1 MKRLKNSA
9 SQVDKWRQRTQ
20 AEIAAYGCQY
30 FFDSPVPSSRRRMTL
45 EEVMEWPI
53 VDEATGLENNI
64 YNERGARIPRQVALR
79 RESSPRYAGLL
90 DVKNMKELFMPDL
103 EEEACADQGYTG
115 LTSKYYAYPQA
126 GLLRYGHFQASG
138 MMNPI
143 KPFIKEINKRLV
155 VEHGDRDDEDD
166 NNSMNHPDMSPHPPV
181 TGVATQGYNSA
192 MHYARG
198 RGVQYHDAQLGLV
211 TAALAGTY
219 ALTAKEKRIAS
230 EKQQACKH
238 RLPHEQFNHKI
249 NEPAITRELRM
260 ENVYCVDML
269 AIKLE
274 YRTGG

>member
-1 MKRLKNSA
+1 
-9 SQVDKWRQRTQ
+9 
-20 AEIAAYGCQY
+20 
-30 FFDSPVPSSRRRMTL
+30 
-45 EEVMEWPI
+45 MEWPI
-53 VDEATGLENNI
+53 VDEQTGLENNI

-79 RESSPRYAGLL
+79 RESSPRYAGLV

-103 EEEACADQGYTG
+103 EEEACVDDGYTG
-115 LTSKYYAYPQA
+115 ITSKYYAYPQA

-143 KPFIKEINKRLV
+143 KPFVKEINQRLA
-155 VEHGDRDDEDD
+155 VERRNGADDTG
-166 NNSMNHPDMSPHPPV
+166 NNSTVPPDISPHPPI

-198 RGVQYHDAQLGLV
+198 RGVQHHDAQLGLV

-219 ALTAKEKRIAS
+219 AVTPKEKRIAS
-230 EKQQACKH
+230 QKQQACKN
-238 RLPHEQFNHKI
+238 RLPHEQFQHKI

-269 AIKLE
+269 AIKPE